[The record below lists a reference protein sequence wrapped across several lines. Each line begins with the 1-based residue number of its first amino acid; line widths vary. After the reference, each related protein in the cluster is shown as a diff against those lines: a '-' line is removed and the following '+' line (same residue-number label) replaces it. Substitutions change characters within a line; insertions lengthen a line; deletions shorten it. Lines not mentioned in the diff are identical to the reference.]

1 MPAHARFFMF
11 FPLCYIDKFRK
22 IGIMN
27 LLSLRGGIPLKKLK
41 ESLRKPWAAYTFAA
55 CSAVLLYMVLSHFA
69 VIGGWLSSV
78 WKLISPIVIG
88 LAIAYLLDPV
98 SKFFE
103 EHVFQKIKKDSAR
116 HTAAVVTTVIC
127 LLLVLAVLL
136 IALVPS
142 LIESITKL
150 VANWDSYTQ
159 KLQQLLDRLILFAQK
174 HKLPVDPDSLSHLFD
189 DAMSKLFT
197 LIRNN
202 VQKILSV
209 VGGVGSSVINF
220 AVGVLFG
227 VCFLFAKKNLLDVV
241 AKLRA
246 ATLPREQ
253 LERNNEIWRRC
264 HVVFVRYIGCTLVD
278 ALIIGVGTLIFTLVL
293 QMPYAP
299 LIAAVVAITN
309 IIPTFG
315 PLIGGAIGI
324 FFLILDKPLNAL
336 LFLIFIVVWQGVDAM
351 IVKPRLF
358 SGSLGI
364 PAVWTLVLIIL
375 GGKVAG
381 VLGILFAIPV
391 AAVGVILY
399 NETAAPRL
407 ERRIEKVNA
416 APAEDTAEET
426 EAADQEEA

>member
-1 MPAHARFFMF
+1 M
-11 FPLCYIDKFRK
+11 IDKFRK
-22 IGIMN
+22 IIIMV
-27 LLSLRGGIPLKKLK
+27 LSSLRGGILLKKLK
-41 ESLRKPWAAYTFAA
+41 DLLRTPWAAYTFAA
-55 CSAVLLYMVLSHFA
+55 CCAVLLYMVLSHIP
-69 VIGGWLSSV
+69 VIGQWLGSI
-78 WKLISPIVIG
+78 WKLVSPIVIG

-98 SKFFE
+98 SKFFQE
-103 EHVFQKIKKDSAR
+103 RVFRGIKKESAR
-116 HTAAVVTTVIC
+116 HTAAVVATVVC

-136 IALVPS
+136 VALVPS
-142 LIESITKL
+142 LIESISKL
-150 VANWDSYTQ
+150 VSNWDSYTQ
-159 KLQQLLDRLILFAQK
+159 KLQQLVDRLIAFAQR
-174 HKLPVDPDSLSHLFD
+174 HHLPVDPSSLSNLLSG
-189 DAMSKLFT
+189 AMSKLFAT
-197 LIRNN
+197 IKNN
-202 VQKILSV
+202 VQPILSV
-209 VGGVGSSVINF
+209 VGGVGSSVLNF
-220 AVGVLFG
+220 LVGVLFG

-246 ATLPREQ
+246 ATLPQEQ
-253 LERNNEIWRRC
+253 LVRNNEIWRRC

-278 ALIIGVGTLIFTLVL
+278 ALIIGIGTLIFTLVL

-336 LFLIFIVVWQGVDAM
+336 LFLIFICVWQAVDGM
-351 IVKPRLF
+351 IIKPRLF

-391 AAVGVILY
+391 AAVCAILY
-399 NETAAPRL
+399 NETVAPRL
-407 ERRIEKVNA
+407 ERRIEKINA
-416 APAEDTAEET
+416 APAED
-426 EAADQEEA
+426 AADETSAQEAEK